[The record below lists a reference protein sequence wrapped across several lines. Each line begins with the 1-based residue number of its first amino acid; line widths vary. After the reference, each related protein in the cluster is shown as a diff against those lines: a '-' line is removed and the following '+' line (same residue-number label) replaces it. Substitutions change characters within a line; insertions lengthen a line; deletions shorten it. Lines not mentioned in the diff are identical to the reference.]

1 MSHITHDQHCEIL
14 ATKPVLQMSRF
25 RIATLLIAL
34 GKKISNER
42 GSLFISQ
49 NKLIRGNRWG
59 QRQGST
65 RPLIRKGTGAYARP
79 SCIKLAPAIVANGE
93 ISGVFSI
100 SAEER

>member
-1 MSHITHDQHCEIL
+1 MYITHDQHCEIL

-34 GKKISNER
+34 GKKISNES

-49 NKLIRGNRWG
+49 NKLIRGNQWG
-59 QRQGST
+59 QRQGLRT
-65 RPLIRKGTGAYARP
+65 RHLIQNGTGAYARP
-79 SCIKLAPAIVANGE
+79 SCIKLAPAIGE